1 MLTSYLAFHP
11 AVYLGILSDI
21 YSHILSCILSRTVFG
36 SGEPQKARERAFRDP
51 LLAGET
57 SPQDLEIR
65 MDTGRPQ
72 GPFFNVGKSMSC
84 LPPIFLGMVYTCLY
98 HLW

>member
-11 AVYLGILSDI
+11 AVYLGILSDYLTYILTSYLAFHPAVYLGILPDI

-72 GPFFNVGKSMSC
+72 GPFF
-84 LPPIFLGMVYTCLY
+84 
-98 HLW
+98 